1 MKCGVAFSP
10 PAGAP
15 VVTAC
20 GFVVEVGVEREGVEV
35 EVERERERQI
45 WST

>member
-1 MKCGVAFSP
+1 MKCGVVFSP
-10 PAGAP
+10 PETAP
-15 VVTAC
+15 VVSAC

-35 EVERERERQI
+35 ERERERQI

>member
-1 MKCGVAFSP
+1 
-10 PAGAP
+10 
-15 VVTAC
+15 
-20 GFVVEVGVEREGVEV
+20 VEVGVEREGVEV